1 MAFGEVAEA
10 LAGVLEG
17 MSRRADRVA
26 EAPRVRAALARQD
39 APGSATEDT
48 LAAERAAFDALAAL
62 RLSAR
67 EAVEIYAPGG
77 RLVAW
82 SGLAFPRRPGAVPD
96 SFLTRTVLDG
106 GGRRALVLWRPVYAR
121 EPTTRVVGAVRVVRL
136 AQASVPVRNRYL
148 QDYDLADEW
157 RPGIERPFAAVFVP
171 SSRPP
176 RPGMRELRGPAGSR
190 LGWVDVPAPT
200 DLALRAGARRSAT
213 DVVAFWAV
221 LLLGWALAGL
231 AAWFARALRRAEL
244 LGGGRAWL
252 AAGASL
258 VALAA
263 ALAATRYGLLALDV
277 PVRWLD
283 AARRP
288 AALFD
293 PSVLASPL
301 GGGVLRS
308 AGDLALTAAFAVA
321 AAGAALA
328 FALRFSAA
336 AELRGGPR
344 RRLAGLGA
352 LALVVPAAVAAVALA
367 ARGAVLD
374 ATLVYTEPTGPLLG
388 GLTAAALGG
397 LMALMAAAVFVAAAL
412 VVVARAADPQ
422 RRWAAPALVAL
433 AAAAAAALVPGV
445 PLGPAVALAGLGV
458 ALALLLSGRA
468 ERWTWPVTFRGVLLG
483 TLALAPVAYGLLAG
497 PVEERTDLLLGD
509 AARAFADARDQ
520 RLAFGIDQVL
530 SEARA
535 DDALRPALLAAV
547 ATTDSLRA
555 RRLAV
560 PSTAGLPPDS
570 LLAVPPSLDDLAAGL
585 VSGSLLGSLADV
597 AAELR
602 LVGPRGDTLGSAV
615 EGGGLAPPDPD
626 PLSFDAMREAYQAE
640 EGAGFLRRSVPV
652 EGRRGLSRTAA
663 IGPLL
668 GDDGEPQAWVYVRAS
683 PRPARFATET
693 PFPRVLAP
701 QGLFGLDDEALA
713 YAEYDDGA
721 RVRSRG
727 EAAPLRLPSEV
738 YDELAGRVTAIY
750 RTEATADGPVRVIY
764 DRVGDDA
771 RDVVVV
777 RAPAP
782 DRLDVLFGFLRIT
795 LAGLVAGALLFL
807 VGLAVRRRA
816 DVLPLRQTRFRD
828 KVLNRFLVV
837 GLASVALTG
846 AVGTGVVE
854 EQNRQAVR
862 DLLQQRLQRAETA
875 LARDAETGEEGPA
888 GDALDAARP
897 DAVAAELGVDVHL
910 YRGADLLASSRRQLV
925 RQRLIEP
932 RLPAEV
938 YQALFLDAEPYAFAT
953 TTIGS
958 FEYTTGY
965 KSLPDSLGRPAG
977 AVAVP
982 TLSEQAAIEAGRSRM
997 LATLFGGLLA
1007 LLVVIVVLAVL
1018 LAGQLTRPFGRL
1030 RQGLEA
1036 VGAGAAE
1043 EPIPVETHDE
1053 VGELVETFNA
1063 MQSQLAE
1070 SRRQLAAQER
1080 ELAWSE
1086 MARQVAHEIK
1096 NPLMPMKLSVQHL
1109 QRVHEPP
1116 PDDATAQERKFAG
1129 MFERTTDMLIDQIE
1143 TLSRIAADFSA
1154 FARMPNRAPE
1164 PLDLSE
1170 VASEAAALF
1179 EGPLA
1184 DSGRAELDLDLGG
1197 ALPVVADRDELRR
1210 VFVNL
1215 LTNALQAIPADRR
1228 GAIHFATRADGG
1240 AAVAT
1245 VTDDGTGIA
1254 ADARARV
1261 FQPSFSTKTSGMG
1274 LGLAISRRAVEA
1286 AGGTIGF
1293 ETEEGEG
1300 TTFTVRLPL
1309 ADVAR

>member
-1 MAFGEVAEA
+1 
-10 LAGVLEG
+10 

-26 EAPRVRAALARQD
+26 EAPRVRAALTRGA
-39 APGSATEDT
+39 ATEADSFAT
-48 LAAERAAFDALAAL
+48 ERAAFDALAAL
-62 RLSAR
+62 RLSSR
-67 EAVEIYAPGG
+67 DAVEVYAPDG

-82 SGLAFPRRPGAVPD
+82 SGLAFPRRPGPPPD

-121 EPTTRVVGAVRVVRL
+121 RPTTRVVGAVRVVRL

-157 RPGIERPFAAVFVP
+157 RPDIDRPFSTLFVP
-171 SSRPP
+171 TAHPP
-176 RPGMRELRGPAGSR
+176 RPGWRELRGPGGSR
-190 LGWVDVPAPT
+190 LGWADVPAPSEA
-200 DLALRAGARRSAT
+200 ALRATAEQAAG
-213 DVVAFWAV
+213 DLVAFWAV

-231 AAWFARALRRAEL
+231 GAWFARALRRAEL
-244 LGGGRAWL
+244 LRGGPDWL
-252 AAGASL
+252 AAGAAAL
-258 VALAA
+258 ALAA
-263 ALAATRYGLLALDV
+263 GLAATRYGLLALDV

-283 AARRP
+283 AGRRP

-308 AGDLALTAAFAVA
+308 AGDLALTAALGLAV
-321 AAGAALA
+321 GGTALA
-328 FALRFSAA
+328 FALRYAASAA
-336 AELRGGPR
+336 AAPR
-344 RRLAGLGA
+344 RRA
-352 LALVVPAAVAAVALA
+352 LALAALA
-367 ARGAVLD
+367 AAAPAALAAVSLAVRGAVLD
-374 ATLVYTEPTGPLLG
+374 ATLVYTEPTGPLLS
-388 GLTAAALGG
+388 GLSATALGG
-397 LMALMAAAVFVAAAL
+397 MMAFLAAAVFVVAAGVL
-412 VVVARAADPQ
+412 VARATD
-422 RRWAAPALVAL
+422 AARGWLVPGLVAL
-433 AAAAAAALVPGV
+433 AATAAAGAALPEVPV
-445 PLGPAVALAGLGV
+445 WPLLG
-458 ALALLLSGRA
+458 LALLGVVLAQLLSERA
-468 ERWTWPVTFRGVLLG
+468 ERWAWPVTFRGVLLG
-483 TLALAPVAYGLLAG
+483 TLALAPAAYGLLAG

-509 AARAFADARDQ
+509 AARAFADARDS
-520 RLAFGIDQVL
+520 RLAFGIDQIL

-535 DDALRPALLAAV
+535 DDALRPALLVAV
-547 ATTDSLRA
+547 STADSLRA
-555 RRLAV
+555 RRAAA
-560 PSTAGLPPDS
+560 PSTAELPPDS

-602 LVGPRGDTLGSAV
+602 LVSPRGDTLGSAV
-615 EGGGLAPPDPD
+615 EGGALAPPEPD
-626 PLSFDAMREAYQAE
+626 PLSFDAMREAYLAE
-640 EGAGFLRRSVPV
+640 EDAGFLRRSVPV
-652 EGRRGLSRTAA
+652 EGRRGYSRTAA
-663 IGPLL
+663 IGPLV
-668 GDDGEPQAWVYVRAS
+668 GDDGEAEAWVYVRAS

-727 EAAPLRLPSEV
+727 EAAPLRLPAEV
-738 YDELAGRVTAIY
+738 YDLLAGRVTAY
-750 RTEATADGPVRVIY
+750 YDTEDGPDGPLRVIY
-764 DRVGDDA
+764 DRIGDDA
-771 RDVVVV
+771 RDVVAV
-777 RAPAP
+777 RTPAP
-782 DRLDVLFGFLRIT
+782 DRLDVLFAFLRIT
-795 LAGLVAGALLFL
+795 LAGLAAGVVLFL
-807 VGLAVRRRA
+807 VGLLARRRA
-816 DVLPLRQTRFRD
+816 DLLPSRRTRFRD

-837 GLASVALTG
+837 GLASVAMTG
-846 AVGTGVVE
+846 AVGMGVVE

-862 DLLQQRLQRAETA
+862 DLLEQRLQRAETA
-875 LARDAETGEEGPA
+875 LARDAETGREGPA

-897 DAVAAELGVDVHL
+897 DVVAAELGVDVHL

-938 YQALFLDAEPYAFAT
+938 YQALFLDAQPYAFAT

-958 FEYTTGY
+958 FEYTTGF

-997 LATLFGGLLA
+997 IATLFGGLLA
-1007 LLVVIVVLAVL
+1007 LLIVIVVLAVL

-1080 ELAWSE
+1080 DLAWSE

-1109 QRVHEPP
+1109 QRVHRDPG
-1116 PDDATAQERKFAG
+1116 DDATPAERKFSG
-1129 MFERTTDMLIDQIE
+1129 QFERTTGMLIDQIE
-1143 TLSRIAADFSA
+1143 TLSRIASDFSS

-1164 PLDLSE
+1164 TLDLAE

-1184 DSGRAELDLDLGG
+1184 DSGRADLVLDLRGG
-1197 ALPVVADRDELRR
+1197 LPVVADRDELRR

-1215 LTNALQAIPADRR
+1215 LTNALQAIPADRPGTIR
-1228 GAIHFATRADGG
+1228 FATRAEGG

-1245 VTDDGTGIA
+1245 VTDTGTGIPE
-1254 ADARARV
+1254 DVQPRV
-1261 FQPSFSTKTSGMG
+1261 FLPSFSTKTSGMG

-1286 AGGTIGF
+1286 AGGEIGF
-1293 ETEEGEG
+1293 ETEEGRG

-1309 ADVAR
+1309 SA